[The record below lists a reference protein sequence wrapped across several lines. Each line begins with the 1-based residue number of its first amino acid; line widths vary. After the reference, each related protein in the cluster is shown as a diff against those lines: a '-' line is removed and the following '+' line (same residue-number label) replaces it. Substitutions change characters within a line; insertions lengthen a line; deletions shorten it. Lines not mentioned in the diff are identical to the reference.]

1 MDICGSFASDEVWSE
16 DWFRDEMDDDDD
28 DTNWG

>member
-1 MDICGSFASDEVWSE
+1 MDICGSFASDEVCSE

-28 DTNWG
+28 TSWG

>member
-28 DTNWG
+28 TNWG